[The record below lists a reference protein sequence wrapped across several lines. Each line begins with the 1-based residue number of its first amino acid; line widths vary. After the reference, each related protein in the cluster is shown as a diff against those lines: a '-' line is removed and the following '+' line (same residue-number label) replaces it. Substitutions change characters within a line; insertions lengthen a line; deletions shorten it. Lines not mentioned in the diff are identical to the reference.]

1 MELTRIILAGT
12 GFVLLIAVM
21 GFVLDLLNKE

>member
-1 MELTRIILAGT
+1 MELARIILAGT

-21 GFVLDLLNKE
+21 GIVLDLLNKE